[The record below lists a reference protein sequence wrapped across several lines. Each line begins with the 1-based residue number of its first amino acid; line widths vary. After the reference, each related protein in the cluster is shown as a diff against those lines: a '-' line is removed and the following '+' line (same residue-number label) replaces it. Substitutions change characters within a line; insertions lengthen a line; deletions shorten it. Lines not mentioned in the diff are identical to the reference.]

1 MHVAV
6 KILGTIVVGVPLGL
20 AATWIVTS
28 RGGMGDSVVDGPWKT
43 SLVVGSSQSDPYT
56 RARVALH
63 GLLALN
69 RNETIYYTATTD
81 NEGHAFD
88 GRCVY
93 EISGRDPNTR
103 WWSITAYGDD
113 DFLIPNDENLYSVS
127 ASSIG
132 RAKDGTFHIQ
142 VGGLNVHQ
150 NKVDANWIPTGTK
163 SFSLTLR
170 LYNPGP
176 DIAIDPADALLPTL
190 KKVSCP

>member
-43 SLVVGSSQSDPYT
+43 SLVAGSPQSDPYT

-69 RNETIYYTATTD
+69 RNETIYYTATED
-81 NEGHAFD
+81 SD
-88 GRCVY
+88 GAKLDGKCRY
-93 EISGRDPNTR
+93 ELQGRDPNAR
-103 WWSITAYGDD
+103 WWSVTAYGDD
-113 DFLIPNDENLYSVS
+113 DYLIPNPGNLYSVS
-127 ASSIG
+127 ATSVERQKNGSFAI
-132 RAKDGTFHIQ
+132 A
-142 VGGLNVHQ
+142 VGGAQ
-150 NKVDANWIPTGTK
+150 APSAGTNWIPAGTGA
-163 SFSLTLR
+163 FSLTLR

-176 DIAIDPADALLPTL
+176 DVALDPADAVLPAL

>member
-1 MHVAV
+1 MHVAL
-6 KILGTIVVGVPLGL
+6 KILGVVVVGVPLGL
-20 AATWIVTS
+20 AATWVVT
-28 RGGMGDSVVDGPWKT
+28 RGGDMGGSVADGPWKT

-63 GLLALN
+63 GLLALK
-69 RNETIYYTATTD
+69 RDETIYYTATTD
-81 NEGHAFD
+81 DEGHPLD
-88 GRCVY
+88 GHCVY
-93 EISGRDPNTR
+93 EIKGRDPSTR

-113 DFLIPNDENLYSVS
+113 DYLIPNDENLYSIS
-127 ASSIG
+127 ASSVA
-132 RAKDGTFHIQ
+132 RAQNGTFHIQ

-163 SFSLTLR
+163 TFSLTLR

-176 DIAIDPADALLPTL
+176 DVALDPADAVLPTL

>member
-1 MHVAV
+1 MHVAL
-6 KILGTIVVGVPLGL
+6 KIAGVLVVGAALGL
-20 AATWIVTS
+20 AVTWVVTS
-28 RGGMGDSVVDGPWKT
+28 RGGMGDSVADGPWKT
-43 SLVVGSSQSDPYT
+43 SLVVGSTQSDPYT

-69 RNETIYYTATTD
+69 RKETIYYTATTD
-81 NEGHAFD
+81 SEGRALD
-88 GRCVY
+88 GHCIY
-93 EISGRDPNTR
+93 EIRGRDPNAR

-127 ASSIG
+127 ASSVG
-132 RAKDGTFHIQ
+132 RAKDGAFHVQ

-170 LYNPGP
+170 LYNPSP
-176 DIAIDPADALLPTL
+176 DVALDPEHAVLPSL

>member
-1 MHVAV
+1 MHVGV
-6 KILGTIVVGVPLGL
+6 KILGVVVVGTALGL
-20 AATWIVTS
+20 ATTWLVTS

-43 SLVVGSSQSDPYT
+43 SLVVGSPQSDPYT

-69 RNETIYYTATTD
+69 RHETLYYTATTD
-81 NEGHAFD
+81 DEGRSLD
-88 GRCVY
+88 GHCVY
-93 EISGRDPNTR
+93 DIQGRDPNAR

-113 DFLIPNDENLYSVS
+113 DFLIPNDGNLYSVS

-132 RAKDGTFHIQ
+132 RAHDGTFHIQ

-150 NKVDANWIPTGTK
+150 NIVDANWIPTGTK

-176 DIAIDPADALLPTL
+176 DIALDPGRAVLPTL